1 MCLFLSAWANHQSG
15 PVLIAAYTPMQNIFS
30 MAFGVIFLNTALFMG
45 SLLGAS
51 SVLIGLFL
59 VIWGTREGL
68 RLKSLSLQI
77 PKHGKELS
85 ADNTKS
91 TSLLVEPLLS

>member
-1 MCLFLSAWANHQSG
+1 MCLFLAAWANHQSG
-15 PVLIAAYTPMQNIFS
+15 PVLIAAYTPMHNLFSTIF
-30 MAFGVIFLNTALFMG
+30 GTIFLNSALFMG

-51 SVLIGLFL
+51 SILIGLFL

-68 RLKSLSLQI
+68 RLKALSLQI

-85 ADNTKS
+85 PDNT
-91 TSLLVEPLLS
+91 TLLVEPLLSA